1 VFASLLLAAG
11 VAGPVRPE
19 APSCPAA
26 IALFRAVRAH
36 TGGAR
41 WGTVREL
48 VGEGRA
54 FADGL
59 DGRTRIATDLRSGA
73 TSTTDDSIL
82 DYERIVSSPAATW
95 KQDLTRGVHRLDA
108 PDARA
113 AARTAA
119 YLARN
124 AYFHPDSDPAGFT
137 CLPDVTEDGRTL
149 RRIHITPRGGRPV
162 TVWVDPAADL
172 IVRSQEQAPLNLETT
187 DYGAY
192 RNTAG
197 LMLPYEIVET
207 DGTPADTVV
216 RSIRTYRVQRVL
228 DASDFRRP
236 PDPANQRIAGGMA
249 STRTP
254 IDVSSGSIIVNAF
267 VNGHGPLPF
276 ILDTGG
282 HAILTAD
289 AAKELGIAGQGGG
302 ASGGGGEGTIAEQFA
317 RVRSLRI
324 GDAELT
330 DIPMFVIPYGKD
342 FSDQGPGKPPL
353 AGILG
358 LEIFERFA
366 VTVDYGGRMLTL
378 QTPQSFTPR
387 AGDVTVPLVFQ
398 DDMPLAYASAD
409 GARGLFG
416 IDTGNSGPIYL
427 FGDYLRH
434 HGFFARYDA
443 GAEGRSSGTGGAVR
457 SSTHRLRDLSFG
469 GLAMHNFVAGFVV
482 QQKGSFSSR
491 TEAGNIGHDVLAQ
504 FTLTTDYARG
514 RMYLHRELGAPLPV
528 FSRTGILGGARD
540 AQGHPIIRAVMPG
553 SPSADAGLAAGDVIV
568 AIDGTPSE
576 QLTLPRL
583 IAMARLPVGTHI
595 RFTVATGANQ
605 RDVTLTLRELLCNP
619 GTPRCGPW
627 VEATSVPR

>member
-1 VFASLLLAAG
+1 MFASLLLAVG
-11 VAGPVRPE
+11 VAGPARPA
-19 APSCPAA
+19 APPCPAA
-26 IALFRAVRAH
+26 IALFRDVRAR
-36 TGGAR
+36 TGGTR
-41 WGTVREL
+41 WDTVREL
-48 VGEGRA
+48 VGEGRI
-54 FADGL
+54 FAEGL
-59 DGRTRIATDLRSGA
+59 AGRTHIATDLRSGA
-73 TSTTDDSIL
+73 SSTTDDIGV

-124 AYFHPDSDPAGFT
+124 GYFHPDTDPAGFT
-137 CLPDVTEDGRTL
+137 CLPDVTEDARTL
-149 RRIHITPRGGRPV
+149 RRVRITPRGGRPV
-162 TVWVDPAADL
+162 TLWVDPAAGL
-172 IVRSQEQAPLNLETT
+172 VVRTQEQAPLDLETT

-207 DGTPADTVV
+207 NGTPAETVV
-216 RSIRTYRVQRVL
+216 RSIRTYRAQRAL
-228 DASDFRRP
+228 DAADFRGP
-236 PDPANQRIAGGMA
+236 PDSANQRIAGGA
-249 STRTP
+249 VSTLTP
-254 IDVSSGSIIVNAF
+254 IDVSTGSIIVNAF
-267 VNGHGPLPF
+267 VNGYGPLPF

-289 AAKELGIAGQGGG
+289 AAKELGITGQGGG
-302 ASGGGGEGTIAEQFA
+302 ASGGGGEGTIAQQFA
-317 RVRSLRI
+317 RVRSLRV

-330 DIPMFVIPYGKD
+330 DFPMFVIPYGKD
-342 FSDQGPGKPPL
+342 FSDRGPGKPPL

-366 VTVDYGGRMLTL
+366 VTVDYARGTLTL
-378 QTPQSFTPR
+378 QTPRSFTPR
-387 AGDVTVPLVFQ
+387 AGDVAVPLVFQ
-398 DDMPLAYASAD
+398 DDMPLAYATAD

-416 IDTGNSGPIYL
+416 IDTGNNGPIYL

-443 GAEGRSSGTGGAVR
+443 GAEGRSSGSGGAVR

-553 SPSADAGLAAGDVIV
+553 SPAADAGLATGDVIV
-568 AIDGTPSE
+568 AIDGTPSQ
-576 QLTLPRL
+576 QLTLSQL
-583 IAMARLPVGTHI
+583 IALSRLPVGTHV
-595 RFTVATGANQ
+595 RFTITSGANQ
-605 RDVTLTLRELLCNP
+605 RDVTLTFRELLCNP
-619 GTPRCGPW
+619 GAPRCGPW
-627 VEATSVPR
+627 VEPARP